1 MCLYLSLSHHM
12 SLTRLDPSTH
22 RSDEDA
28 DRITAD
34 KLPPTATDAQKEE
47 RNATL
52 RRIAKIARD
61 QGNYLLACKK
71 YSNSGALG
79 SWVGWHVGVDGMGSK
94 QDGNEY
100 FIIIISLQF
109 SGSVLKR

>member
-1 MCLYLSLSHHM
+1 MCSKAIGFSLPHIFTLCAVCLLVCPHC
-12 SLTRLDPSTH
+12 TRSIPTPPICPCFDPI
-22 RSDEDA
+22 SDEDA

-52 RRIAKIARD
+52 RRIAKIAKD

-71 YSNSGALG
+71 YSNSGMRG
-79 SWVGWHVGVDGMGSK
+79 FR
-94 QDGNEY
+94 Y
-100 FIIIISLQF
+100 
-109 SGSVLKR
+109 

>member
-1 MCLYLSLSHHM
+1 MILYRIICPSLS
-12 SLTRLDPSTH
+12 SLPPPPLSIHPA

-47 RNATL
+47 RNAVL

-79 SWVGWHVGVDGMGSK
+79 SWGGWHVW
-94 QDGNEY
+94 QTT
-100 FIIIISLQF
+100 
-109 SGSVLKR
+109 